1 MSSENPTVQELQKGY
16 SECKCGS
23 GIELLQ
29 AGFEVP
35 VYHCK
40 KCDKMMASKEDFFN
54 VPVEILSK

>member
-1 MSSENPTVQELQKGY
+1 MSSENPTVQELQQGY

-29 AGFEVP
+29 AGFEVS

-40 KCDKMMASKEDFFN
+40 KCDKMMASKEEFFS
-54 VPVEILSK
+54 VAAEVFSK